1 MPGSTV
7 LQFEAHALGRPFHAA
22 HVRLGPRGALTGP
35 HRHADFYELMGV
47 VDGRGEQHLETGTQ
61 PLAAG
66 DIVLIRPPDEHAIA
80 GRSPGG
86 LGFVNVA
93 FPADAW
99 RAFVDLSRADPH
111 GVWDRRVRPPLVSL
125 DGDEAAV
132 MRTSFEE
139 VLARFHEAPT
149 MRDLIRFWSEVVD
162 LLCAGATEGGG
173 GAGANAGA
181 DGNAGGDD
189 NGRAGGSSRAGLG
202 ADTHEELEPGPRPA
216 WLVRAR
222 DAMRRESDLRGG
234 VPRLLELAGVSP
246 AHLSRTMRVHY
257 DTSPT
262 RFVSDLRLEQAR
274 TWLATTDHTVT
285 EIAHRCGF
293 ASQSYFTRRFRQAEG
308 LSPREFRARARRA
321 FVP

>member
-1 MPGSTV
+1 MPASTV
-7 LQFEAHALGRPFHAA
+7 LRFEAHALGRPYHAA
-22 HVRLGPRGALTGP
+22 HVRLGPRAALTGP
-35 HRHADFYELMGV
+35 HRHADFYELMSV

-61 PLAAG
+61 PLAPG
-66 DIVLIRPPDEHAIA
+66 DIVLIRPHDEHAIA
-80 GRSPGG
+80 GRTSGG

-99 RAFVDLSRADPH
+99 RAFVDLSHADPY
-111 GVWDRRVRPPLVSL
+111 GAWDRRAQPPLVSL
-125 DGDEAAV
+125 TGEQATV
-132 MRTSFEE
+132 MRTSFDRA
-139 VLARFHEAPT
+139 LARFHDAPT
-149 MRDLIRFWSEVVD
+149 MRDLVRFWSEVVD
-162 LLCAGATEGGG
+162 LLCAGGAMGAGSGGG
-173 GAGANAGA
+173 VGDGESGA
-181 DGNAGGDD
+181 
-189 NGRAGGSSRAGLG
+189 
-202 ADTHEELEPGPRPA
+202 LEPGTRPG

-222 DAMRRESDLRGG
+222 AAMRRESNLRGG

-246 AHLSRTMRVHY
+246 AHLSRTMRGHY

-262 RFVSDLRLEQAR
+262 RFVSDLRLERAC
-274 TWLATTDHTVT
+274 TWLATTDLTVT